1 MTIYYTLTFVLLILE
16 MFVFGILVLPLPMHW
31 RRAMLKSFKSNPVV
45 AKAMHAVRIIFAFIF
60 VLFIDTVNRL
70 QRIEEEKQ
78 EGQEGYDFAR
88 EASLKATRFYAH
100 RNLYLCGF
108 TLFLSLILERT
119 TSLVTD
125 MLEREAQLVDLKKD
139 SANATKSTDR
149 LAQIESEYKQ
159 EIELLQHQI
168 KELKA
173 MSGDMD
179 SLKKRA
185 EQQAEEYNRILKERD
200 ALKQK

>member
-1 MTIYYTLTFVLLILE
+1 
-16 MFVFGILVLPLPMHW
+16 
-31 RRAMLKSFKSNPVV
+31 
-45 AKAMHAVRIIFAFIF
+45 
-60 VLFIDTVNRL
+60 
-70 QRIEEEKQ
+70 
-78 EGQEGYDFAR
+78 
-88 EASLKATRFYAH
+88 
-100 RNLYLCGF
+100 
-108 TLFLSLILERT
+108 
-119 TSLVTD
+119 

-159 EIELLQHQI
+159 EIELLQTQI

-173 MSGDMD
+173 KSGDMD

-185 EQQAEEYNRILKERD
+185 EQQAEEYSRILKERD